1 MTARLLLFIRLIPCE
16 VRAYD
21 RYVHVWREAVKI
33 LLADND
39 PEHLEK
45 LAELVKRL
53 GHQPETARKGPRAVD
68 LLRGGDVDLAVLD
81 WAMPDL
87 DATDVLR
94 EAGEEMGLSPYTI
107 ILTAENSS
115 EDVVGALDSGADDF
129 IARPVDADELRAR
142 INVGVR
148 TVRLEAELRKLNDRL
163 AVMARTD
170 SMTGLLNHT
179 AILKEL
185 DAELKR
191 ASRKNT
197 PTSLLLF
204 DLDRFKQV
212 NDTWGHQAGDQVLK
226 RFALL
231 IDEESRSYDKTGR
244 YGGEEFLLVLPETGP
259 GECATIAERIR
270 AHVERMDLTEVGDE
284 LRLTT
289 SVGGSTCDGTD
300 IDVTRLISLA
310 DDGLYR
316 AKEEGRN
323 RVCIEE
329 AEA

>member
-1 MTARLLLFIRLIPCE
+1 M
-16 VRAYD
+16 
-21 RYVHVWREAVKI
+21 KI

-39 PEHLEK
+39 PKSLEK
-45 LAELVKRL
+45 LAGLVKEL
-53 GHQPETARKGPRAVD
+53 GHRPEMTQEGPRAMD
-68 LLRGGDVDLAVLD
+68 LLRGGDIDLAILD

-87 DATDVLR
+87 AATDVLE
-94 EAGEEMGLSPYTI
+94 EAGEATGLSPYTI
-107 ILTAENSS
+107 ILTAEDSS
-115 EDVVGALDSGADDF
+115 ADVVGALNSGADDF
-129 IARPVDADELRAR
+129 ITRPVEPEELRAR
-142 INVGVR
+142 INVGLR
-148 TVRLEAELRKLNDRL
+148 TVKLEAELRKLNERL
-163 AVMARTD
+163 TVMARTD

-185 DAELKR
+185 DSELKR
-191 ASRKNT
+191 ASRKST
-197 PTSLLLF
+197 PTSVLLF
-204 DLDRFKQV
+204 DLDHFKRV

-259 GECATIAERIR
+259 QECATIAERIR
-270 AHVERMDLTEVGDE
+270 AHVERMDLTEVEDE
-284 LRLTT
+284 LRLTA

-300 IDVTRLISLA
+300 IDVTRLIALA
-310 DDGLYR
+310 DNGLYR